1 MNYKNKTKRKGKNM
15 KKQFING
22 QYVEGKGQVIDV
34 TNPADGTVVGSFNAA
49 TKEQAE
55 EALNVAQETFKTWK
69 NTPVMERCDLL
80 TKYADLVATNIDEI
94 SQLSSLETGKP
105 YGEAYGD
112 TQFALNVLRF
122 NIEEAKRVYG
132 VTIPDYNTKRGEVYN
147 IIEKRPVGVVVGH
160 LAWNY
165 PMYNA
170 ALKIGPTIASG
181 CCIVLKPSSQTPFA
195 TMLLGKFIKEAGIPD
210 GVVNILAGNAS
221 ELGYALNSS
230 TIPRLIGLIGGT
242 STALEVMRDS
252 ATSIKRY
259 SFELGGNA
267 PTIVTPSA
275 DLKLAVSTIAG
286 MKMGNSGQMCIDHNR
301 IFVHK
306 SIYKEFCN
314 MMLEALSEYKLGQ
327 GADEGTIIGP
337 LINKSAQRAM
347 VDFVEDA
354 VAAGAKLLLGGKIPA
369 DKPEGSCFFEPTLL
383 VDCNKEM
390 KVCKGE
396 IFGPVAAIAE
406 YDDFDATLAEAA
418 DTDGGLSSY
427 LYSQNIKEIG
437 KAIETFNSGEVLINV
452 DGIGDVEFLPHV
464 GIGNSGLGCDNSIW
478 SLDEY
483 FDLKRV
489 KLMP

>member
-1 MNYKNKTKRKGKNM
+1 MNKM
-15 KKQFING
+15 FING
-22 QYVEGKGQVIDV
+22 MYVEGQGEAIDV
-34 TNPADGTVVGSFNAA
+34 INPADGTVVDSFKAA
-49 TKEQAE
+49 TKEQTL
-55 EALNVAQETFKTWK
+55 EALDIAQETFKTWGK
-69 NTPVMERCDLL
+69 TPVMERCKLL
-80 TKYADLVATNIDEI
+80 TAYANLVEKNIDEI
-94 SQLSSLETGKP
+94 SQLNSLETGKP

-112 TQFALNVLRF
+112 TSFALNVLRF
-122 NIEEAKRVYG
+122 NVEEAKRVYG
-132 VTIPDYNTKRGEVYN
+132 VTIPDYNTKRGDVYN

-170 ALKIGPTIASG
+170 ALKIGPTVASG
-181 CCIVLKPSSQTPFA
+181 CCIVLKPSSQTPL
-195 TMLLGKFIKEAGIPD
+195 TTLLLGKYIKEAGIPD
-210 GVVNILAGNAS
+210 GVVNIVAGKAS
-221 ELGYALNSS
+221 EVGSALNTS

-242 STALEVMRDS
+242 ETALQVMKEAS
-252 ATSIKRY
+252 TSVKRF

-267 PTIVTPSA
+267 PTIITPSA
-275 DLKLAVSTIAG
+275 DLKLAADTVAS

-306 SIYKEFCN
+306 SIYKQFCD
-314 MMLEALSEYKLGQ
+314 MMLERLSEYKLGQ

-337 LINKSAQRAM
+337 LINKSAQKAM
-347 VDFVEDA
+347 VGFVEDA
-354 VAAGAKLLLGGKIPA
+354 VNAGAKLLLGGKIPA
-369 DKPEGSCFFEPTLL
+369 DKPEASCYFEPTLL

-390 KVCKGE
+390 NVCKGE
-396 IFGPVAAIAE
+396 IFGPIAAIAE
-406 YDDFDATLAEAA
+406 YEDFDKTLELAS